1 MIDLLRNKF
10 RKRLHLNYLRSNIN
24 ILKYEILNDALVGKI
39 NKNKVDLF
47 YKYNKRLVSN
57 NFFKI
62 NNYFF
67 NKKIWVH
74 RKN

>member
-39 NKNKVDLF
+39 NKNKV
-47 YKYNKRLVSN
+47 Y
-57 NFFKI
+57 
-62 NNYFF
+62 
-67 NKKIWVH
+67 
-74 RKN
+74 

>member
-47 YKYNKRLVSN
+47 YKYNKRLHLIT
-57 NFFKI
+57 FL
-62 NNYFF
+62 
-67 NKKIWVH
+67 
-74 RKN
+74 R

>member
-24 ILKYEILNDALVGKI
+24 SLKYEILNDALVGKI

-47 YKYNKRLVSN
+47 YKYNKRLN
-57 NFFKI
+57 LITFL
-62 NNYFF
+62 
-67 NKKIWVH
+67 
-74 RKN
+74 R